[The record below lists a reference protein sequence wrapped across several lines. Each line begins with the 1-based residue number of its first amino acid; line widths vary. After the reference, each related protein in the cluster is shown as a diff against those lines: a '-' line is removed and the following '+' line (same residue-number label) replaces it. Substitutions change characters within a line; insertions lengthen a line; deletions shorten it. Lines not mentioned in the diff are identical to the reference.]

1 MATQLV
7 THSLSD
13 PRLSWLVLDVL
24 AAAQTRSPL
33 LITGERNEALLVA
46 RLVHEVVT
54 SDFMASHFVVV
65 DPEVLSENLT
75 QFSVASSSQERRG
88 RPSRASEERWTLC
101 VEDVDQLTLSAQEL
115 LVNFLD
121 AVCVSEGIPNAPR
134 LIATATTNLGTR
146 VASNDFLPDLF
157 YRLNVVHVLL
167 SPARAGSLSSLD
179 YSVTEEGAKRTGKDP
194 ALLSIQRLRELL
206 ASDRLRAAAQL
217 QPLLASV

>member
-1 MATQLV
+1 MA

-24 AAAQTRSPL
+24 AAAQSRSPL

-46 RLVHEVVT
+46 RLAHEVAASNST
-54 SDFMASHFVVV
+54 ASHFVVV
-65 DPEVLSENLT
+65 NPEVLSENLAQSSAT
-75 QFSVASSSQERRG
+75 LSSQEHRG
-88 RPSRASEERWTLC
+88 RPSRARDARWTLC

-146 VASNDFLPDLF
+146 VASKDFLPDLF

-179 YSVTEEGAKRTGKDP
+179 YSVTEDVAKRSGKDP